1 MAKDLSGINE
11 YPHSD
16 TSSSVTGAEVL
27 TIDPGR
33 ASLVLV
39 YIDASDG
46 GTLAVGTGGA
56 AVPIAGEQWVTAWT
70 PGPTSQ
76 RASTISVTPTTGST
90 DIHFR
95 VH

>member
-1 MAKDLSGINE
+1 MATDLSGINA
-11 YPHSD
+11 YPRSA
-16 TSSSVTGAEVL
+16 TASSVTGAEVL
-27 TIDPGR
+27 TIDPSR

-46 GTLAVGTGGA
+46 GTLSLGGGD
-56 AVPIAGEQWVTAWT
+56 AVPIAGEQWVTAWI
-70 PGPTSQ
+70 PGPPSQ
-76 RASTISVTPTTGST
+76 RGSTVSVTPTTGST